1 MTELCHFVEKDN
13 SQLGGANKWWDNG
26 RAEQLVGY
34 LVIKA
39 ELRAE
44 TGVRS
49 LNPALHCRR
58 GTETIQWM
66 RSAG

>member
-39 ELRAE
+39 ELRLVSS
-44 TGVRS
+44 G
-49 LNPALHCRR
+49 H
-58 GTETIQWM
+58 
-66 RSAG
+66 